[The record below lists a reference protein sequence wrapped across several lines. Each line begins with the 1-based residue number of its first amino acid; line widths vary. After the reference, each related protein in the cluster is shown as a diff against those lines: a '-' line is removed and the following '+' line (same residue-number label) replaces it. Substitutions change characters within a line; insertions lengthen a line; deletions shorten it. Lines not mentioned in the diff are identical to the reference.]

1 MSVTD
6 LIQNLLETFKRD
18 TETLLTRDKSPEN
31 DDICTE
37 YEKIFIDN
45 IEENNTPLS
54 VKLYAYYKYRELL
67 LRTTSINIATFNC
80 NKIQD
85 IVNTNRLLLK
95 KNTNYTIP
103 SLTLTETLVPVN
115 KSNLNNY
122 KHWIVRTRP
131 DLYKIEGPLV
141 SNKQM
146 NDIGDTYKGS
156 EKGDEEGDEEKGDEE
171 KGDEEKGDE
180 EKGDEE
186 KGDEEGSDEEKGDE
200 EKGDEEGSDEEG
212 SDEEGSDEEGSDE
225 EGDEEGEEEGDEEGD
240 EEEGDEE
247 GDEEKGSEESD
258 FDCEEILDSSHISFE
273 NYDIF
278 ILNKLYNSDIP
289 ENLAVRV
296 KNRLSD
302 KKVDLV
308 YTDVETGYK
317 KEYNKDFI
325 DEQAYNSIYK
335 SIKQNFFVADATE
348 QKIFKDMVKNTIGS
362 KPRTEKYK
370 EYYIRFFKHIE
381 YYEWFQVEQDE
392 KEGKE
397 ENNILT
403 HIVGSDY
410 NDIYRYLYDLKNE
423 GKYKFIYK
431 FNHGKF
437 LQKRG
442 IELLFIK
449 MFNYDYGHRSDR
461 NIAREPYFWAYNL
474 VLYLK
479 EKLNN

>member
-156 EKGDEEGDEEKGDEE
+156 EK
-171 KGDEEKGDE
+171 
-180 EKGDEE
+180 
-186 KGDEEGSDEEKGDE
+186 
-200 EKGDEEGSDEEG
+200 
-212 SDEEGSDEEGSDE
+212 
-225 EGDEEGEEEGDEEGD
+225 
-240 EEEGDEE
+240 GDEE

>member
-6 LIQNLLETFKRD
+6 LIQNLLDTFKRD
-18 TETLLTRDKSPEN
+18 TATLLTRDKSPEN

-67 LRTTSINIATFNC
+67 LRTTSINIATLNC

-95 KNTNYTIP
+95 KNNNYTIP

-156 EKGDEEGDEEKGDEE
+156 EKGDEEGDEEG
-171 KGDEEKGDE
+171 G
-180 EKGDEE
+180 
-186 KGDEEGSDEEKGDE
+186 EEGEEE
-200 EKGDEEGSDEEG
+200 SEEEGGEEG
-212 SDEEGSDEEGSDE
+212 EEESEEEGEEEGE
-225 EGDEEGEEEGDEEGD
+225 EESDEEGEEEGEEES
-240 EEEGDEE
+240 EEEGE
-247 GDEEKGSEESD
+247 EEKGSEESD
-258 FDCEEILDSSHISFE
+258 FDCKEILDSSHISFE
-273 NYDIF
+273 KYDIF

-348 QKIFKDMVKNTIGS
+348 QKTFKDMVKNTIGS
-362 KPRTEKYK
+362 KRITEKYK

-449 MFNYDYGHRSDR
+449 MFNYDYGYRSDR
-461 NIAREPYFWAYNL
+461 NISREPYFWAYNL